1 MRDGKVGLQVS
12 IKEIEAAIL
21 QLPNR
26 QLSELTE
33 WLLDYR
39 AKSWD
44 NEIEKDLEDGRLDN
58 YLDEIDAEYNAGLA
72 SFL

>member
-1 MRDGKVGLQVS
+1 MGLQVS

-21 QLPNR
+21 QLPNS

>member
-1 MRDGKVGLQVS
+1 MRERKVGLQVS

-21 QLPNR
+21 QLPNN
-26 QLSELTE
+26 QLSELME
-33 WLLDYR
+33 WLIDYR

-44 NEIEKDLEDGRLDN
+44 EEIEKDLEDGRLDN
-58 YLDEIDAEYNAGLA
+58 FLDEIDAEYNAGLA

>member
-1 MRDGKVGLQVS
+1 VRDRKVGLQVS

-21 QLPNR
+21 QLPNS

-44 NEIEKDLEDGRLDN
+44 DQIEKDLEDGRLDN
-58 YLDEIDAEYNAGLA
+58 YLDEIDAEYKAGLA